1 MLNQNQI
8 TSLEHDLQ
16 AVKVS
21 LQYLGESI
29 KESEHKDEIF
39 NKYLVV
45 LDSYMELLDTM
56 KEDL

>member
-1 MLNQNQI
+1 M
-8 TSLEHDLQ
+8 S
-16 AVKVS
+16 
-21 LQYLGESI
+21 
-29 KESEHKDEIF
+29 KEIEKIAKHVFKDYKDEIF